1 MPVKSYRPYT
11 SSRRYITVA
20 DFKEITKTTPEKSL
34 TETKKK
40 TGGRNNIGHT
50 TSRFRGGGHKQ
61 KYRLI
66 DFKRRKTGVSGT
78 VVGIEYDPNR
88 TAYIALVQYVD
99 GEKLYILAPEG
110 LKTGDTVMSGD
121 NAEIKIGNAL
131 PLKAI
136 PVGTNVHNVEL
147 KIGRGGQMARSAGS
161 FANIVGR
168 DGGFV
173 QLRLPSGEI
182 RRVLENCYATI
193 GQIGNLE
200 HENITIGKAGRVR
213 WRGRRPHN
221 RGVVMNPVDHPH
233 GGGEGRSPQ
242 GNPHPVTP
250 WGQPT
255 KGYKT
260 RKKNHRTN
268 VYIVKRRK

>member
-11 SSRRYITVA
+11 SSRRYITVS
-20 DFKEITKTTPEKSL
+20 DFKDVTKKTPEKGL

-40 TGGRNNIGHT
+40 SGGRNNIGHT

-66 DFKRRKTGVSGT
+66 DFKRRKTGVSAK
-78 VVGIEYDPNR
+78 VIGIEYDPNR
-88 TAYIALVQYVD
+88 TANIALLQYVD
-99 GEKLYILAPEG
+99 GEKTYILAPEG
-110 LKTGDTVMSGD
+110 LKTGDIVMSGET
-121 NAEIKIGNAL
+121 AEIKIGNAL

-136 PVGTNVHNVEL
+136 PVGTNVHNIEL

-182 RRVLENCYATI
+182 RRVLENCFATI

-213 WRGRRPHN
+213 WMGRRPHN

>member
-20 DFKEITKTTPEKSL
+20 DFKEITKSTPEKSL

-66 DFKRRKTGVSGT
+66 DFKRRKTDVAAK
-78 VVGIEYDPNR
+78 VIGIEYDPNR

-99 GEKLYILAPEG
+99 GEKSYILAPEG
-110 LKTGDTVMSGD
+110 LKAGDTVMSGD

-161 FANIVGR
+161 FANIVSR

-213 WRGRRPHN
+213 WMGRRPHN

>member
-20 DFKEITKTTPEKSL
+20 DFKEITKSTPEKSL

-66 DFKRRKTGVSGT
+66 DFKRRKTDVAAK
-78 VVGIEYDPNR
+78 VIGIEYDPNR
-88 TAYIALVQYVD
+88 TAYIALVQYAD
-99 GEKLYILAPEG
+99 GEKSYILAPEG
-110 LKTGDTVMSGD
+110 LKAGDTVMSGD

-161 FANIVGR
+161 FANIVSR

-213 WRGRRPHN
+213 WMGRRPHN